1 MTRPPPMPPP
11 MPPSSL
17 SPSPTPPIS
26 NSAESATGIA
36 QQAAVLGATLDD
48 ARAQAEAGVLIDLAG
63 LEDRVAH
70 LCLAAE
76 ALPRGEARTLLG
88 PLGDLVATLAP
99 LAAALTDQQKG
110 REEVIAAALAGRDD
124 PHTARQRA
132 VAAYGRSAGPADP
145 GLAAPGVADPG
156 MPNPGLADDT
166 P

>member
-1 MTRPPPMPPP
+1 MIRPPPTPPS

-17 SPSPTPPIS
+17 SPSPTPPTPKG
-26 NSAESATGIA
+26 AESAAGIA
-36 QQAAVLGATLDD
+36 QQAAVLAATLDD

-88 PLGDLVATLAP
+88 PLGDLVAALGP

-132 VAAYGRSAGPADP
+132 AAAYGRSAGPA
-145 GLAAPGVADPG
+145 G
-156 MPNPGLADDT
+156 PGLADAGPAEAGLPDDS

>member
-1 MTRPPPMPPP
+1 MPVAPAT
-11 MPPSSL
+11 SDG
-17 SPSPTPPIS
+17 
-26 NSAESATGIA
+26 AESAARIA
-36 QQAAVLGATLDD
+36 ERAAALAATLDD

-88 PLGDLVATLAP
+88 PLGDLVAALGP
-99 LAAALTDQQKG
+99 LAAALTDQQSR
-110 REEVIAAALAGRDD
+110 REEALAAALAGRDD

-132 VAAYGRSAGPADP
+132 VAAYGRTGIP
-145 GLAAPGVADPG
+145 GGTSLP
-156 MPNPGLADDT
+156 DDK

>member
-1 MTRPPPMPPP
+1 MTRPPS
-11 MPPSSL
+11 MPPSAL
-17 SPSPTPPIS
+17 SPSPAPPGPDGT
-26 NSAESATGIA
+26 ESAAGIA
-36 QQAAVLGATLDD
+36 QQAAALGATLDD

-76 ALPRGEARTLLG
+76 TLPRGEARTLLG
-88 PLGDLVATLAP
+88 PLGDLVAALGP

-110 REEVIAAALAGRDD
+110 REEAVAAALAGRDD

-132 VAAYGRSAGPADP
+132 AAAYGRSAGPAGS
-145 GLAAPGVADPG
+145 GLAD
-156 MPNPGLADDT
+156 PGLADDT

>member
-11 MPPSSL
+11 TPPSTL
-17 SPSPTPPIS
+17 SPSPAPPIS
-26 NSAESATGIA
+26 HGAESAAGIA

-88 PLGDLVATLAP
+88 PLGDLVAALGP

-132 VAAYGRSAGPADP
+132 AAAYGRSAGPAGSGLADP
-145 GLAAPGVADPG
+145 GLADPG
-156 MPNPGLADDT
+156 LPADT

>member
-1 MTRPPPMPPP
+1 MPPP

-17 SPSPTPPIS
+17 PPSPEG
-26 NSAESATGIA
+26 AESAIGIA

-88 PLGDLVATLAP
+88 PLGDLVAALGP

-132 VAAYGRSAGPADP
+132 AAAYGRSAGPAGP
-145 GLAAPGVADPG
+145 GLAEA
-156 MPNPGLADDT
+156 GLADAGLAEAGLPDDS

>member
-1 MTRPPPMPPP
+1 
-11 MPPSSL
+11 MPPSTPPS
-17 SPSPTPPIS
+17 SDCPSPGG
-26 NSAESATGIA
+26 AESAARIA
-36 QQAAVLGATLDD
+36 QRAAALGATLDD

-88 PLGDLVATLAP
+88 PLGDLVAALGP

-110 REEVIAAALAGRDD
+110 REEAVAAALAGRDD

-132 VAAYGRSAGPADP
+132 AAAYGRTPGPAGPGMADP
-145 GLAAPGVADPG
+145 GLP
-156 MPNPGLADDT
+156 DDT

>member
-1 MTRPPPMPPP
+1 MTRPPPMPPS

-17 SPSPTPPIS
+17 SPSPEG
-26 NSAESATGIA
+26 AESAIGIA

-76 ALPRGEARTLLG
+76 ALPRGEARMLLG
-88 PLGDLVATLAP
+88 PLGDLVAALGP

-110 REEVIAAALAGRDD
+110 REEAVAAALAGRDD

-132 VAAYGRSAGPADP
+132 AAAYGRSAGPA
-145 GLAAPGVADPG
+145 G
-156 MPNPGLADDT
+156 PGLADAGLAEAGLPDDS

>member
-1 MTRPPPMPPP
+1 

-17 SPSPTPPIS
+17 SPSPAPPHPDG
-26 NSAESATGIA
+26 AESAARIA
-36 QQAAVLGATLDD
+36 QQAAALGATLDD

-63 LEDRVAH
+63 LEDRIAR

-76 ALPRGEARTLLG
+76 ALPRSEARTLLG
-88 PLGDLVATLAP
+88 PLGDLVAALGP

-124 PHTARQRA
+124 PHTARHRA
-132 VAAYGRSAGPADP
+132 AAAYGRSAGPAGSGLADHGLADP
-145 GLAAPGVADPG
+145 GLADPG
-156 MPNPGLADDT
+156 LPADT

>member
-1 MTRPPPMPPP
+1 MPPS

-17 SPSPTPPIS
+17 SPSPEG
-26 NSAESATGIA
+26 AESAIGIA

-76 ALPRGEARTLLG
+76 ALPRGEARMLLG
-88 PLGDLVATLAP
+88 PLGDLVAALGP

-110 REEVIAAALAGRDD
+110 REEAVAAALAGRDD

-132 VAAYGRSAGPADP
+132 AAAYGRSAGPA
-145 GLAAPGVADPG
+145 G
-156 MPNPGLADDT
+156 PGLADAGLAEAGLPDDS